1 MLAGHLADFIGNGL
15 VEALEGVDAGSD
27 SGTSLSQQSEVWQGV
42 LNASDI
48 ALELGYVAGEL
59 LAEGERS
66 GVLQMGSADLDD
78 VVELVYLLLQGI
90 LQAGQ
95 GREKSVLDLQNSGNV
110 HNGREGIVGR
120 GGHVDMVVGVDR
132 LLAAHGSAQDL
143 NCTVGDDLVGIHVG
157 LGARAGLPDNEREM
171 VNQLEVGN
179 LSGGLLDRLAN
190 GRVFKYISSQSVQTL
205 YIMLSASQTCMHR
218 ERKGGREKYRVRTS
232 C

>member
-1 MLAGHLADFIGNGL
+1 MLAGHLADFLSNGL

-27 SGTSLSQQSEVWQGV
+27 SGTSLSQQSEVWQGI

-78 VVELVYLLLQGI
+78 IVELVYLLLQGV

-95 GREKSVLDLQNSGNV
+95 GRKKRILDLQNGGNV

-132 LLAAHGSAQDL
+132 LLAAHGPAQDL
-143 NCTVGDDLVGIHVG
+143 NCTVGDDLVGVHVG
-157 LGARAGLPDNEREM
+157 LGARAGLPDNKREM
-171 VNQLEVGN
+171 VNQFEVGN

-190 GRVFKYISSQSVQTL
+190 GRVFKYILFQSVQAIH
-205 YIMLSASQTCMHR
+205 IMLSASQTCMHR
-218 ERKGGREKYRVRTS
+218 EREREKYRVRTS